1 VIQPEEIRSTPAEET
16 AVAVSWVMQ
25 QEALSEGNASGP
37 GIKCGRAVMKL
48 SLAVMKLSLAVMKLS
63 LAVMKL
69 SLAVMKLSLK
79 AFRFIDAAVIT
90 VESED
95 ILSVRHGFRREGAH
109 SD

>member
-1 VIQPEEIRSTPAEET
+1 VIQAEEIRSTPAEET

-48 SLAVMKLSLAVMKLS
+48 SLAVMKLSL
-63 LAVMKL
+63 
-69 SLAVMKLSLK
+69 K